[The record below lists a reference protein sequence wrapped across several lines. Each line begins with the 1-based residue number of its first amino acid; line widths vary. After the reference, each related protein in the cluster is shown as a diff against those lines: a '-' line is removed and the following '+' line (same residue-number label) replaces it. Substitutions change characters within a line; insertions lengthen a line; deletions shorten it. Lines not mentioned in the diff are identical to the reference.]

1 MPDSVEIV
9 YGGRVDGT
17 PKVLQKVD
25 FFKLR
30 FSRSLRLM
38 DNCKGVER

>member
-1 MPDSVEIV
+1 VPDSVEIV

-25 FFKLR
+25 FFNFD
-30 FSRSLRLM
+30 FSVHIAIN
-38 DNCKGVER
+38 NCKGVER